1 MARAS
6 RFIQLERVYFMSDR
20 YIDSNQRMSQVV
32 VHGNTA
38 YLAGQVAHDAS
49 AGMRGQTEQILEGI
63 DQLLA
68 KAGTDKSHI
77 LSATIWVT
85 DMAEFQEMNT
95 AWDAWVTPGR
105 TPARACVTGNLAK
118 PEWKVEIMVIAA
130 IPA

>member
-1 MARAS
+1 
-6 RFIQLERVYFMSDR
+6 MSDR

-38 YLAGQVAHDAS
+38 
-49 AGMRGQTEQILEGI
+49 GQTEQILQGI

-85 DMAEFQEMNT
+85 DMAEFQEMNA

>member
-1 MARAS
+1 
-6 RFIQLERVYFMSDR
+6 MSDR
-20 YIDSNQRMSQVV
+20 YIDSNHRMSQAV
-32 VHGNTA
+32 VHGNTV
-38 YLAGQVAHDAS
+38 YLAGQVAPDAS
-49 AGMRGQTEQILEGI
+49 AGMHGQTEQVLQGI

-95 AWDAWVTPGR
+95 AWDAWVIPER

-118 PEWKVEIMVIAA
+118 PELKVEMMVIAA